1 MASTNSSGIKTQT
14 PVAEVRA
21 IVIPLAVW
29 PRIAFM
35 ALSAM
40 RVTGGVSDDWGKRGD
55 WTMIVIIDTG
65 IGIPREFQ
73 YNILLSFNRVVTL
86 PDRQN
91 GTALVLPL
99 VKSLTELRGGRVE
112 LASFAERSAT
122 ITILLPQESRLVCK
136 AAG

>member
-1 MASTNSSGIKTQT
+1 
-14 PVAEVRA
+14 
-21 IVIPLAVW
+21 
-29 PRIAFM
+29 
-35 ALSAM
+35 
-40 RVTGGVSDDWGKRGD
+40 
-55 WTMIVIIDTG
+55 MIVIIDTG

-73 YNILLSFNRVVTL
+73 YNILLPFNRFATL

-112 LASFAERSAT
+112 LASVAGRSAT